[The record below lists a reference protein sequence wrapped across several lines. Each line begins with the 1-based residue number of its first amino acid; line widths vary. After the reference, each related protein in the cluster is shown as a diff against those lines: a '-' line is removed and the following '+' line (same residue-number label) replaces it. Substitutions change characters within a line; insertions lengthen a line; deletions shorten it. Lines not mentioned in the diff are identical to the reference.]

1 MLNSLENVIRR
12 WGQSGRARD
21 SVPAGPSDQCLDF
34 AQAERI
40 ARGLEP
46 ATPELAQHI
55 EQCEYCG
62 KLVSDFAEA
71 LAEGAPD
78 LAQRAAG
85 KPHRILVL
93 RLAGLAV
100 AASVLLAV
108 GVAIFFP
115 ARRGPQAPLLVSA
128 AVGLQSEIE
137 QGLTPKGPATFATGD
152 LIMLRIALNRDCWV
166 ALLNLDPSGR
176 LIPMLPDRSSPEP
189 AVRFERG
196 EHLLGPYL
204 VDDVVGKETAFIIT
218 AESKPAR
225 IKERIDEL
233 RKGFGDT
240 GDARGI
246 TEGICSWPAEV
257 KAISFDHVSRN
268 QSGNRSGN

>member
-12 WGQSGRARD
+12 WGQSGRAQD

-34 AQAERI
+34 ARAERI
-40 ARGLEP
+40 ARAQEP

-55 EQCEYCG
+55 EECEYCG

-78 LAQRAAG
+78 LARRAAG
-85 KPHRILVL
+85 KPHRVLAL

-108 GVAIFFP
+108 GVAIFFST
-115 ARRGPQAPLLVSA
+115 RRGPEAPLLVSA

-137 QGLTPKGPATFATGD
+137 QGLTPKGLPTFATGD
-152 LIMLRIALNRDCWV
+152 MIMLRIEVNRDCFV

-176 LIPMLPDRSSPEP
+176 LIPMLPDGSSPEP

-204 VDDVVGKETAFIIT
+204 VDDVVGEETVLIIT
-218 AESKPAR
+218 AEGKPGR

-233 RKGFGDT
+233 RKDFDGTRDT
-240 GDARGI
+240 RGI
-246 TEGICSWPAEV
+246 VEGIRSWPAEV
-257 KAISFDHVSRN
+257 KAISFDHVPAEE
-268 QSGNRSGN
+268 